1 MEFFCYADVI
11 EILRIVKNISFYLML
26 NYACEN
32 YLSNVV
38 EQIDNIIEA
47 LYNYDSKCWQ
57 QWIIVYY
64 FALTLILFL
73 GCLTER
79 ISFCFAIATWV

>member
-1 MEFFCYADVI
+1 M
-11 EILRIVKNISFYLML
+11 RTVKNISFYLML
-26 NYACEN
+26 NYACGN

-47 LYNYDSKCWQ
+47 LYNYDSKCLQ

-64 FALTLILFL
+64 SMLIFTHLFYKK
-73 GCLTER
+73 G
-79 ISFCFAIATWV
+79 VY

>member
-1 MEFFCYADVI
+1 
-11 EILRIVKNISFYLML
+11 ML
-26 NYACEN
+26 NYACGN

-47 LYNYDSKCWQ
+47 LYNYDSKCLQ

-64 FALTLILFL
+64 SMLIFTHLFYKK
-73 GCLTER
+73 G
-79 ISFCFAIATWV
+79 VY